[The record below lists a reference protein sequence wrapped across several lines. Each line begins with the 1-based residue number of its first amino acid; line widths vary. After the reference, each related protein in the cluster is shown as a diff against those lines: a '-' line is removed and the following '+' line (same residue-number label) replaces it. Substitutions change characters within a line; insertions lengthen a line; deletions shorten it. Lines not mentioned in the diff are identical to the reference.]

1 MSIETCTMTM
11 GELRRMAMKSDPKKA
26 SIYEDLY
33 YYTDMPTLEYVQK
46 L

>member
-11 GELRRMAMKSDPKKA
+11 GELRGMAMKADPKKA

-33 YYTDMPTLEYVQK
+33 SFTDISASEYVQK

>member
-11 GELRRMAMKSDPKKA
+11 GELREMAMKADPKKA
-26 SIYEDLY
+26 SIYEELY
-33 YYTDMPTLEYVQK
+33 YRTDMPASEYAQK

>member
-11 GELRRMAMKSDPKKA
+11 GELRGMAMKADPKKA
-26 SIYEDLY
+26 SIYEELY
-33 YYTDMPTLEYVQK
+33 YCTDMSASEYVQK